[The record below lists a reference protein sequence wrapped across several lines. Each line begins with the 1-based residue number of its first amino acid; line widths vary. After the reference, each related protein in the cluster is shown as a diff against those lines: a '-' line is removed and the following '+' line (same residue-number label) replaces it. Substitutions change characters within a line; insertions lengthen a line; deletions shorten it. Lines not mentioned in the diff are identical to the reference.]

1 MSSKKKSTGTKSR
14 RGGHQ
19 QGIPTAK
26 PPPKAGKASAR
37 RAKGERE
44 ENALSN
50 PPVGDPAPT
59 KFGKFTIR
67 RDPEPPSDSIKPLA
81 RFDRHYI
88 PEDEKAKEARE
99 SMLSAYDLGFDRQAY
114 AEALLNQEIRH
125 QWNELL
131 RTMFGDM
138 GKDSFLLRLA
148 AEAHAGDKD
157 ALRDWQELAMSAV
170 QHLRQDGILLK
181 MHNALEKVAHILKA
195 KTVDD
200 RTRFLASLFAL
211 KCKEKFG
218 QFPTK
223 AAVRVF
229 LDGNQIRRPA
239 DNNQSRLWKGPILGR
254 LKERRAGRPGK
265 RNPRNT

>member
-1 MSSKKKSTGTKSR
+1 MSRKKKATGEKSR
-14 RGGHQ
+14 RGDYTQ
-19 QGIPTAK
+19 ELPT
-26 PPPKAGKASAR
+26 
-37 RAKGERE
+37 
-44 ENALSN
+44 
-50 PPVGDPAPT
+50 GDPQPKPFR
-59 KFGKFTIR
+59 KFITHR
-67 RDPEPPSDSIKPLA
+67 TQDPPSDGIKPYA

-88 PEDEKAKEARE
+88 PEDEEAKEARK
-99 SMLSAYDLGFDRQAY
+99 SMLASYDLGIERQAY

-131 RTMFGDM
+131 RNMFGDM

-148 AEAHAGDKD
+148 AEAHAGNKD
-157 ALRDWQELAMSAV
+157 ALKDWQELARSAV

-211 KCKEKFG
+211 KYKEKFG

-229 LDGNQIRRPA
+229 LDGNQISRPV
-239 DNNQSRLWKGPILGR
+239 DNKLNRLWKGPILGR
-254 LKERRAGRPGK
+254 LKDGRAGRPEKDQKPK
-265 RNPRNT
+265 RSL